1 MSKNEEMKVFATYIY
16 VLSTYTKEIE
26 IHRNWKLRMTSTFSL
41 MSRLSLLTVC
51 LIGLSVL
58 MTGCGSEESTE
69 STADTKPYIVATTGM
84 IADAVSE
91 IVGDLATV
99 EGLMGPG
106 VDPHLYKATRGDLT
120 QLRKAK
126 VIFYNGLHLEG
137 KMGEVLEKLSE
148 QKPVY
153 AVGEALSSD
162 SLIYHGSSTDS
173 KDPHIWFDVSM
184 WTQVVSEIALR
195 MREVDAPNQAIYKQR
210 ADAYIQKLNR
220 LDEAVSQK
228 LAEIPQ
234 SQRVL
239 ITAHDAFSYFG
250 RAYGVEV
257 RGLQGISTVSEFG
270 LKDVSELV
278 DFIVS
283 RKIKAVFVESSIPTR
298 SLEAVIASCKQQGH
312 EVKLGGTLF
321 SDAMGAA
328 DTPEGTYIGMV
339 NYNVQTITEALK

>member
-1 MSKNEEMKVFATYIY
+1 MFEFFYR
-16 VLSTYTKEIE
+16 LLYT
-26 IHRNWKLRMTSTFSL
+26 
-41 MSRLSLLTVC
+41 LSLSFLFISC
-51 LIGLSVL
+51 SSG
-58 MTGCGSEESTE
+58 GDSTE
-69 STADTKPYIVATTGM
+69 KAEGRPYIVATTGM
-84 IADAVSE
+84 IADAVKE
-91 IVGDLATV
+91 VVGDLAKV

-210 ADAYIQKLNR
+210 ADAYIQKLNS